1 MRADEIEPGSVMLFF
16 LLLSAFMAVLALRTH
31 LLSPAD
37 SVRAVAA
44 VATPPTAIA
53 DKSVSL
59 RTAF

>member
-16 LLLSAFMAVLALRTH
+16 LLLSAFVAVLALRAH

-37 SVRAVAA
+37 SSPTVAA
-44 VATPPTAIA
+44 AANQSAAIA
-53 DKSVSL
+53 AKSVSL